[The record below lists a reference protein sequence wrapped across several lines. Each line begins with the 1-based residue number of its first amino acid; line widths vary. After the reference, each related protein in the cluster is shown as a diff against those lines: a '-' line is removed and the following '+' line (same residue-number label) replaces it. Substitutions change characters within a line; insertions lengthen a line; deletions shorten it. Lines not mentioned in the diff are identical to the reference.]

1 MWKPILQVFS
11 FPYPS
16 HSIVYYYY
24 QPKDVANNVQM
35 SLGSKNI
42 LSIFPLKTPEKAKH
56 SSDTEKNTYTEVC

>member
-24 QPKDVANNVQM
+24 QTKDIVNKVQM

-42 LSIFPLKTPEKAKH
+42 VSIFSLKTQEWAKH
-56 SSDTEKNTYTEVC
+56 SSDVEKNT